1 MKHYVQSLSF
11 AILLSLFTSHAG
23 AQIHGLAIDLG
34 KTHKEDT
41 THVTNFSIGVNSS
54 TDTLKGVQLNMLSNY
69 ARDVQGL
76 QLAGFTN
83 ISCDLMLGVPGQKE
97 EDLYEDAKT
106 LIDAGAKHISMYSLM
121 IEEGTPYEK
130 MYGGKE

>member
-11 AILLSLFTSHAG
+11 AILLSLFTSPAG

-69 ARDVQGL
+69 AHNVQGL

-83 ISCDLMLGVPGQKE
+83 ISSSPLR
-97 EDLYEDAKT
+97 
-106 LIDAGAKHISMYSLM
+106 GAQLSAVTNISMGVQRGLQASGLLNVSSGRM
-121 IEEGTPYEK
+121 SG
-130 MYGGKE
+130 MQVAA